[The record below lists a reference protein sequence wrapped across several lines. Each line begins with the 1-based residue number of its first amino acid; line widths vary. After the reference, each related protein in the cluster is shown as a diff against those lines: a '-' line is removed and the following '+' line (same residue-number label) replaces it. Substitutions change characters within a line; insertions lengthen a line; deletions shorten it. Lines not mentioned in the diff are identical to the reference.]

1 MILLFHLQIFKNLGI
16 DKHGIACYHFC
27 MTDEERMA
35 VHRQNVRDEDEY
47 LTKLREAY
55 FTALKDDDDETLYD
69 VFDELEYYIPP
80 VELFFELDFKNILF
94 VLTNTFLMDGF
105 KKDEYDG
112 IIKIV
117 SSLYIDEADLL
128 LDFIISELNKGQLNE
143 VNLKKLIKKLN
154 NIVSFDDYE
163 KVNKLCDIILD
174 RARFTSKDMQKYY
187 LNCCELLSKAKQN
200 TLKRTGWKVIDGGRK
215 DDLTEK
221 EIEVNV
227 KLAHKNGWHVIDGGL
242 K

>member
-1 MILLFHLQIFKNLGI
+1 
-16 DKHGIACYHFC
+16 

-55 FTALKDDDDETLYD
+55 LTAIKDNDDETLYD

-105 KKDEYDG
+105 KKNEYDD
-112 IIKIV
+112 IIEIV

-143 VNLKKLIKKLN
+143 INLKKLVEKLN

-163 KVNKLCDIILD
+163 KVDKLDDLILD
-174 RARFTSKDMQKYY
+174 RARFTSKDVQKCY
-187 LNCCELLSKAKQN
+187 LDCCDILSKAKEN
-200 TLKRTGWKVIDGGRK
+200 TLKRTGWKVIDGGREEPLT
-215 DDLTEK
+215 DDELNE
-221 EIEVNV
+221 NV
-227 KLAHKNGWHVIDGGL
+227 KHARKNGWHVIDGGL

>member
-1 MILLFHLQIFKNLGI
+1 MIFHLQIENLSI
-16 DKHGIACYHFC
+16 DKLGVACYHFC

-55 FTALKDDDDETLYD
+55 LTAIKDNDDETLYD

-105 KKDEYDG
+105 KKNEYDD
-112 IIKIV
+112 IIEIV

-143 VNLKKLIKKLN
+143 INLKKLVKKLN

-163 KVNKLCDIILD
+163 KVDKLDDLILD
-174 RARFTSKDMQKYY
+174 RARFTSKDVQKCY
-187 LNCCELLSKAKQN
+187 LDCCDILSKAKEN
-200 TLKRTGWKVIDGGRK
+200 TLKRTGWKVIDGGREELLT
-215 DDLTEK
+215 DDELNE
-221 EIEVNV
+221 NV
-227 KLAHKNGWHVIDGGL
+227 KHARKNGWHVIDGGL

>member
-1 MILLFHLQIFKNLGI
+1 
-16 DKHGIACYHFC
+16 

-55 FTALKDDDDETLYD
+55 LTAIKDNDDETLYD

-105 KKDEYDG
+105 KKNEYDD
-112 IIKIV
+112 IIEIV

-143 VNLKKLIKKLN
+143 INLKKLVKKLN

-163 KVNKLCDIILD
+163 KVDKLDDLILD
-174 RARFTSKDMQKYY
+174 RARFTSKDVQKCY
-187 LNCCELLSKAKQN
+187 LDCCDILSKAKEN
-200 TLKRTGWKVIDGGRK
+200 TLKRTGWKVIDGGREELLT
-215 DDLTEK
+215 DDELNE
-221 EIEVNV
+221 NV
-227 KLAHKNGWHVIDGGL
+227 KHARKNGWHVIDGGL